1 MNQLDN
7 LSQGLQTLRGEAIN
21 ALGIPSQ
28 AVEQLSNAVVTRSQV
43 AATSALQNW
52 LDVHPIAAW
61 MLHHPVWT
69 LGLVG
74 LVIVLMFGL
83 LGAIARL
90 TENLWLSLLQTP
102 IKLSQW
108 ILRKS
113 PRMVKSVFAGQRQQ
127 PDPQQQLL
135 EAVEQLENLRKEQDK
150 VLEQIKSLLPKS
162 VS

>member
-1 MNQLDN
+1 MNQLETI
-7 LSQGLQTLRGEAIN
+7 SQGLQTFGEQAIN
-21 ALGIPSQ
+21 AFSVPSQ
-28 AVEQLSNAVVTRSQV
+28 AVEQLSNAVVTQSQI

-61 MLHHPVWT
+61 MLHHPIWT

-74 LVIVLMFGL
+74 LIIVLVFGL

-90 TENLWLSLLQTP
+90 TENLWLSLLHTP

-108 ILRKS
+108 LFRKS
-113 PRMVKSVFAGQRQQ
+113 PRMVRSLFVAQRA

-135 EAVEQLENLRKEQDK
+135 EAIQQLENLRTEQDK

-162 VS
+162 SF